1 MLKDYDDINYTGI
14 SDVENLFI
22 STADYYEPVLVKT
35 SFDTNYEYYE
45 IRGDKDKKS
54 SACEY
59 LYINLTEL
67 TKFINKQN
75 NNNNNNSNEQKVQ
88 LSMGVKFIN
97 INDKEKSLTFHV
109 KSDNAE
115 ITQATNTSDIM
126 IELID
131 LFFPHYQGEEQILR
145 GGSDYIYDSVDI
157 LGTHFHNM
165 KLKRGKSYI
174 ESPGWIK
181 NKHATINPKNTND
194 NKCFQYAIT
203 LALNHK
209 EIGKDPQKRQKFS
222 CHDR

>member
-1 MLKDYDDINYTGI
+1 MHKDYDDINYTGI
-14 SDVENLFI
+14 TDVENLFI

-35 SFDTNYEYYE
+35 SFDSNYEYYE
-45 IRGDKDKKS
+45 IRGDKDKKL

-59 LYINLTEL
+59 LYMILPEL
-67 TKFINKQN
+67 TKFINKRK

-88 LSMGVKFIN
+88 LTMCVNFIN
-97 INDKEKSLTFHV
+97 INGKEKSLTFHV

-115 ITQATNTSDIM
+115 ITQATNTSDII

-145 GGSDYIYDSVDI
+145 GGSDYIFDSVDI
-157 LGTHFHNM
+157 LGIHFHNI

-174 ESPGWIK
+174 ESPAWIK
-181 NKHATINPKNTND
+181 NKHAIINPKNTND

-203 LALNHK
+203 VALNHK
-209 EIGKDPQKRQKFS
+209 EIGKDLQKRYKFS
-222 CHDR
+222 CRNR